1 MLEIER
7 LVDQYDR
14 NLHGDAW
21 HGDSVW
27 EILGAVRPEQAFQR
41 LLPKAHTIWEL
52 TAHMAFWETEV
63 CRRLRSQ
70 PRQSEELNFPPMP
83 QATAENWNRVLEQF
97 RRSNEEFRSE
107 LLKVQASQLDQPLSS
122 PEKSVYVEVNGVIQH
137 HLYHAG
143 QIEIL
148 RRNLPDNK
156 VTAGL

>member
-1 MLEIER
+1 
-7 LVDQYDR
+7 
-14 NLHGDAW
+14 
-21 HGDSVW
+21 
-27 EILGAVRPEQAFQR
+27 
-41 LLPKAHTIWEL
+41 
-52 TAHMAFWETEV
+52 
-63 CRRLRSQ
+63 
-70 PRQSEELNFPPMP
+70 MP